1 MGKDNE
7 TGHHKKIKITET
19 SLDTQRRMTDGT
31 KRVAVPITEIWKQG
45 GQITDKANLA
55 RTHNVHGHQQ

>member
-1 MGKDNE
+1 MLKLTQEEGTSGRRMGKDNE

-19 SLDTQRRMTDGT
+19 SLDTQRRMTDGM

-45 GQITDKANLA
+45 S
-55 RTHNVHGHQQ
+55 